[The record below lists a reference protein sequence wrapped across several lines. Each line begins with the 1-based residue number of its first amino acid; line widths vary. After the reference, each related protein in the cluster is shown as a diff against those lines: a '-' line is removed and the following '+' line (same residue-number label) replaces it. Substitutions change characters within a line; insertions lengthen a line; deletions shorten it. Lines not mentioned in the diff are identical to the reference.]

1 MKLFARKVIL
11 LPIVLAGTLAVAI
24 PQAEAQSLFEHLFG
38 GGVRNQRM
46 EDGGYR
52 PRNRYDDGRYYG
64 GRRDYR
70 YGNRPR
76 RPAARR
82 PAAKISAPSYY
93 NYKAAA
99 LQRVDFTALAAIGQS
114 ASLDQATSGT
124 AFREAAAGLAG
135 YELFAEPEIA
145 EALVKHYSANP
156 DFIWITDNE
165 VNERGSDA
173 VRVLGEAASH
183 GLSPADYAI
192 NVPSA
197 GLSASDTVARKREL
211 IRFEMA
217 LSARVLRYA
226 HDAEGGRI
234 DPNKI
239 SGYHD
244 FPNKPFD
251 MVAALKILS
260 LATDARGWLEARHP
274 DSDEYKALRVE
285 LEALNASAENEIV
298 VDPTLLLK
306 PGQTNPELSKLLH
319 LIARDLD
326 DEMGGDYG
334 ELLAL
339 AVNSETYSDELV
351 PVVKAAQT
359 KAGLKPD
366 GVIGPR
372 TVAALA
378 GTSKAER
385 IDKVLVALEQLRWLP
400 RDLGETR
407 VFINQPAFT
416 ARFIDHGVEKLNMR
430 AVVGKP
436 SNQTSFFYD
445 VIEQVDYNP
454 YWGVPQSIIVNE
466 MLPRLRSDPG
476 YLDRAGYEVTDS
488 KGRRI
493 SSSSI
498 NWWAYGSKVP
508 YSVRQTPSE
517 ANALGELKILFPNKH
532 AIYMHDTPQKEL
544 FDRDM
549 RAFSHGCVRLK
560 DPRGMA
566 AAVLGTIRR
575 AYRGQAEAGPFDRE
589 DDAQDSGLRRL
600 FHGMAGQE
608 RQDRIFRRHLR
619 ARRSREAGHG
629 EDRRGPRAEFVSE
642 ATAAFVSRIPAA
654 WPPPC
659 LASLSTMLRNNSP
672 RDTRSRRR
680 R

>member
-1 MKLFARKVIL
+1 MRLFARKVFL
-11 LPIVLAGTLAVAI
+11 LPVVLAGTVAVGM
-24 PQAEAQSLFEHLFG
+24 PQAQAQSLFEHLFG
-38 GGVRNQRM
+38 GGVRSQRM
-46 EDGGYR
+46 EEGGYR
-52 PRNRYDDGRYYG
+52 PRSGRDDGRYYG
-64 GRRDYR
+64 EGEDYR
-70 YGNRPR
+70 FGKRPQR
-76 RPAARR
+76 PVARKPAAG
-82 PAAKISAPSYY
+82 AKISAPSYY

-99 LQRVDFTALAAIGQS
+99 LQRVDFTPLAAIGQS

-124 AFREAAAGLAG
+124 AFREAVAGLAG

-145 EALVKHYSANP
+145 KALVEFYSANP
-156 DFIWITDNE
+156 DFIWITSSE
-165 VNERGSDA
+165 INERGRDA

-192 NVPSA
+192 SIPADS
-197 GLSASDTVARKREL
+197 LSLADAAARKREL

-226 HDAEGGRI
+226 HDAEGGRVN
-234 DPNKI
+234 PNKL

-244 FPNKPFD
+244 FPEKPFD
-251 MVAALKILS
+251 MVGALKVLA
-260 LATDARGWLEARHP
+260 LATDVRGWLEARHP
-274 DSDEYKALRVE
+274 DNAEYRALRVE
-285 LEALNASAENEIV
+285 LEALNASAENDII
-298 VDPTLLLK
+298 VDPKLLLK
-306 PGQTNPELSKLLH
+306 PGQANPELAKLLQ

-326 DEMGGDYG
+326 DEMGGEYG
-334 ELLAL
+334 ELLAQT
-339 AVNSETYSDELV
+339 VNSETYGDDLV

-400 RDLGETR
+400 RDLGDIR

-416 ARFIDHGVEKLNMR
+416 ARFIDHGVERLNMR

-445 VIEQVDYNP
+445 EIEQVDYNP

-466 MLPRLRSDPG
+466 MLPRLRNDPG

-488 KGRRI
+488 SGRRI
-493 SSSSI
+493 SSSAV

-508 YSVRQTPSE
+508 YNVRQTPSE

-544 FDRDM
+544 FNRDE
-549 RAFSHGCVRLK
+549 RAFSHGCVRLQ

-566 AAVLGTIRR
+566 AAVLGKSVDYIADKLAQGHSVEKTTLKIPVYV
-575 AYRGQAEAGPFDRE
+575 AYF
-589 DDAQDSGLRRL
+589 
-600 FHGMAGQE
+600 
-608 RQDRIFRRHLR
+608 
-619 ARRSREAGHG
+619 
-629 EDRRGPRAEFVSE
+629 
-642 ATAAFVSRIPAA
+642 TA
-654 WPPPC
+654 WPDKNGKIEYFGDVYERDARVK
-659 LASLSTMLRNNSP
+659 LAMEKTDAVRVPSS
-672 RDTRSRRR
+672 
-680 R
+680 

>member
-1 MKLFARKVIL
+1 MKLFERKIVL
-11 LPIVLAGTLAVAI
+11 LPILLAGTFAVAM
-24 PQAEAQSLFEHLFG
+24 PQAQAQSLFEHLFG
-38 GGVRNQRM
+38 GGVRSSRI
-46 EDGGYR
+46 DDSGYR
-52 PRNRYDDGRYYG
+52 PRNYRDDGRYYG
-64 GRRDYR
+64 DDEYR
-70 YGNRPR
+70 FGKRPR
-76 RPAARR
+76 RSVARR
-82 PAAKISAPSYY
+82 SASGGGAKISAPSYY

-99 LQRVDFTALAAIGQS
+99 LQRVDFTPLEAIGQS

-124 AFREAAAGLAG
+124 AFREAVAGLAG

-145 EALVKHYSANP
+145 KALVEFYTANP
-156 DFIWITDNE
+156 DFIWVTGNE
-165 VNERGSDA
+165 INERARDA

-192 NVPSA
+192 AIPPA
-197 GLSASDTVARKREL
+197 GLSAAASEGEL

-226 HDAEGGRI
+226 HDAEAGRI

-244 FPNKPFD
+244 FPAKPFD
-251 MVAALKILS
+251 MVGALKILS

-274 DSDEYKALRVE
+274 DSAEYKALRVE
-285 LEALNASAENEIV
+285 LEALNASAENDIV
-298 VDPTLLLK
+298 VDPELFLR
-306 PGQTNPELSKLLH
+306 PGQSDPELSKILH
-319 LIARDLD
+319 LVARDLD
-326 DEMGGDYG
+326 DEMGGEYG
-334 ELLAL
+334 ELLARS
-339 AVNSETYSDELV
+339 ANSETYDDELV
-351 PVVKAAQT
+351 PVIRAAQT

-400 RDLGETR
+400 RDLGDIR

-416 ARFIDHGVEKLNMR
+416 ARFIDQGVEKLNMR

-445 VIEQVDYNP
+445 EIEQVDYNP

-488 KGRRI
+488 RGRHI

-508 YSVRQTPSE
+508 FNVRQTPSE

-544 FDRDM
+544 FSQDM
-549 RAFSHGCVRLK
+549 RAFSHGCVRLQ

-566 AAVLGTIRR
+566 AAVLGKSVDYIAGKLAQGHSVEKTTLKIPVYV
-575 AYRGQAEAGPFDRE
+575 AYF
-589 DDAQDSGLRRL
+589 
-600 FHGMAGQE
+600 
-608 RQDRIFRRHLR
+608 
-619 ARRSREAGHG
+619 
-629 EDRRGPRAEFVSE
+629 
-642 ATAAFVSRIPAA
+642 TA
-654 WPPPC
+654 WPDKDGKIEYF
-659 LASLSTMLRNNSP
+659 ADIYE
-672 RDTRSRRR
+672 RDARVKVALEKTDAVRVPSS
-680 R
+680 